1 MKSYATLSSAAL
13 FGLEAWPV
21 NVEVDIG
28 AGLPAFTIVGLP
40 DKAVE
45 ESRERVRSAIRNS
58 GFIFPNKRI
67 TVNLAP
73 ADIKKEGPA
82 YDLAIAL
89 GVLIADGQMPSP
101 EIDDVLILGE
111 LALDGAVRPISGV
124 LPIALCAQNWEYSQM
139 YVPDKNGQEG
149 ALVGNM
155 KIFGISSLRQ
165 VVDFV
170 SGKVD
175 IVAELAQIPD
185 ASANPAEFDFAEVR
199 GQENAKRALEIAAT
213 GHHNILMSGPPGSG
227 KTMLSHALAGIL
239 PPLGKEEILEVTQIY
254 SVAGQL
260 KQGEHLIRR
269 RPFRHPHHT
278 TSPVALVGGGTFPK
292 PGEISLSH
300 KGVLFLDEL
309 PEFPR
314 SVLEALRQPLEDK
327 VISVSRA
334 QGSVVFPA
342 DFILVAS
349 RNPCP
354 CGYFGDP
361 RKECVCSAHQI
372 EKYNKRI
379 SGPLLD
385 RIDLHVEVPRLP
397 YSEMTAKQKGEPSA
411 AVRER
416 VIKARR
422 IQEKRFSGEKT
433 NSQMKN
439 KEVEQFC
446 QTNKQGDALLGK
458 AVNSLNLSGRGY
470 IKVLKLARTIAD
482 LDNSLHITVDHI
494 AEALQYRPKR

>member
-58 GFIFPNKRI
+58 GFVFPNKRI

-89 GVLIADGQMPSP
+89 GVLIADKQTPYP
-101 EIDDVLILGE
+101 EISDVLILGE
-111 LALDGAVRPISGV
+111 LALDGSVRPINGV
-124 LPIALCAQNWEYSQM
+124 LPIALCAQSWEHNQM

-149 ALVGNM
+149 ALVSSM
-155 KIFGISSLRQ
+155 KIFGISSLCQ
-165 VVDFV
+165 LVEFI
-170 SGKVD
+170 SGRVN
-175 IVAELAQIPD
+175 IAAEMAQIPD

-239 PPLGKEEILEVTQIY
+239 PPLGKEEILEVTQLY

-278 TSPVALVGGGTFPK
+278 TSSVALVGGGTFPK

-327 VISVSRA
+327 IIAVSRA
-334 QGSVVFPA
+334 QGSVIFPA

-361 RKECVCSAHQI
+361 NKECTCSAHQI
-372 EKYNKRI
+372 EKYGKRI

-397 YSEMTAKQKGEPSA
+397 YDEMTSKQQGESSA
-411 AVRER
+411 VVRDR
-416 VIKARR
+416 VIQARE
-422 IQEKRFSGEKT
+422 IQKKRFGREKT
-433 NSQMKN
+433 NSQMRN

-446 QTNKQGDALLGK
+446 KTNEEGSALLRK
-458 AVNSLNLSGRGY
+458 AVDSLNLSGRGY
-470 IKVLKLARTIAD
+470 IKILKLARTIAD
-482 LDNSLHITVDHI
+482 LENSPSVMPGHI
-494 AEALQYRPKR
+494 AEALQYRPKK

>member
-1 MKSYATLSSAAL
+1 M
-13 FGLEAWPV
+13 
-21 NVEVDIG
+21 
-28 AGLPAFTIVGLP
+28 
-40 DKAVE
+40 
-45 ESRERVRSAIRNS
+45 
-58 GFIFPNKRI
+58 
-67 TVNLAP
+67 
-73 ADIKKEGPA
+73 
-82 YDLAIAL
+82 
-89 GVLIADGQMPSP
+89 
-101 EIDDVLILGE
+101 
-111 LALDGAVRPISGV
+111 
-124 LPIALCAQNWEYSQM
+124 
-139 YVPDKNGQEG
+139 
-149 ALVGNM
+149 
-155 KIFGISSLRQ
+155 
-165 VVDFV
+165 
-170 SGKVD
+170 
-175 IVAELAQIPD
+175 
-185 ASANPAEFDFAEVR
+185 
-199 GQENAKRALEIAAT
+199 
-213 GHHNILMSGPPGSG
+213 
-227 KTMLSHALAGIL
+227 
-239 PPLGKEEILEVTQIY
+239 
-254 SVAGQL
+254 
-260 KQGEHLIRR
+260 
-269 RPFRHPHHT
+269 
-278 TSPVALVGGGTFPK
+278 GGGTFPK